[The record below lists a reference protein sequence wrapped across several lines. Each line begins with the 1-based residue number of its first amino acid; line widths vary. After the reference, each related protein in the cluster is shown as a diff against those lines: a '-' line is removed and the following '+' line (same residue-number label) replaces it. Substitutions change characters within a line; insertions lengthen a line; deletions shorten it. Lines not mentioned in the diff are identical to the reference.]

1 MATFTSSLPDKTLEQ
16 LSSMAKKLDMP
27 KNQLIN
33 QALIKY
39 FFELERQQYID
50 SFKEV
55 ACDDEM
61 HELADKGLG
70 DYLEQLNTLDGNK

>member
-1 MATFTSSLPDKTLEQ
+1 MATFTSSLPDKTLAQ
-16 LSSMAKKLDMP
+16 LSSMAKKLDIP

-33 QALIKY
+33 QALIRY

-61 HELADKGLG
+61 LELAEQGLG
-70 DYLEQLNTLDGNK
+70 DFLDQLITLDENK